1 MGKDETMGK
10 IFENFT
16 IFIRRSWIMF
26 PVVDLFFC
34 KVSIAIQILVN
45 EAILPSSSL
54 VAQMVKNL
62 LAVRETRVQSESGRS
77 PGEGNGNPL
86 QYSCL
91 ENSMTRRAW
100 QATVH
105 GVAKGQTGLSNSR
118 FWSRRNCNDCTLTKN
133 QLERKFTLVFSF
145 FSEFDVM
152 FIGFQIFFC
161 PTQVF
166 VGHQS
171 LP

>member
-10 IFENFT
+10 IFENFM
-16 IFIRRSWIMF
+16 IFVRRSWIMF
-26 PVVDLFFC
+26 PVVDFFFFC

-62 LAVRETRVQSESGRS
+62 LAVRETQVQSESGRS

-91 ENSMTRRAW
+91 ENSMTRGAW
-100 QATVH
+100 QATVY
-105 GVAKGQTGLSNSR
+105 GVTKGQTGLSNYL

-166 VGHQS
+166 VGHRS
-171 LP
+171 